1 VANTAQSAEHNDL
14 ARAVAPAVHG
24 RAPILY
30 LLSGDD
36 ALLLELGPLLGTR
49 YRTHPID
56 NAEQIDPIT
65 TSPWALLI
73 DATVRTDARAQAAR
87 VKQQYPLA
95 PLLVICADGT
105 TADWASP
112 LARGALSA
120 VIERSALSSAVFE
133 AALASADLQLAAS
146 SAASAV
152 EKSTPATP
160 PKRPPLWLLIGLA
173 LLLLAPAVAYL
184 LTGRQ
189 SGRAV
194 IAAPARTAPPVVPNS
209 MQTALAPVASSS
221 PRTVLELLS
230 DARIAFR
237 EGKSL
242 LPATDGVSSGNSALE
257 LYAMVLAQDPQ
268 NEEARDGM
276 RRLFAVAS
284 ARIRAD
290 LGAGKEDEAARLLA
304 AFRGVGIDPA
314 TIKALEAEIAAGRPR
329 SLVAQ
334 ARSALASGATDTAA
348 QLISQLA
355 SAGVDRAT
363 VVELQGA
370 LDLQRATARLTELAN
385 RAHVLIKAGALLEPA
400 TDSAQSAVLSMQ
412 QLNRTNPLTLSTEHD
427 LQAALLE
434 RTQTASRAGHF
445 ELAEQLLNAA
455 AILGNGPEL
464 AAARTQLQNDVES
477 TRAHAA
483 AAAAAVTPPPVAE
496 STPAAPD
503 FVRAKPMVPLNVTY
517 PQRAFDA
524 GQQGYVIVEFTL
536 DAKGRA
542 SDGKVIESNP
552 SRVFDDAA
560 LQAVTHGRFDA
571 SALGAAGVAQRAR
584 IRIAFQPMA
593 KQSAQ

>member
-1 VANTAQSAEHNDL
+1 MANTAQPAEHNDL
-14 ARAVAPAVHG
+14 EAPAVAPAVHG

-49 YRTHPID
+49 YRTRPID
-56 NAEQIDPIT
+56 SADQIDPIT
-65 TSPWALLI
+65 TAPWALMI
-73 DATVRTDARAQAAR
+73 DATARTDARAQAAR

-105 TADWASP
+105 AADWASP

-120 VIERSALSSAVFE
+120 VIERSALSSEAFE
-133 AALASADLQLAAS
+133 AALASADLQMAAS
-146 SAASAV
+146 STAGTVGKSAPG
-152 EKSTPATP
+152 TPRM
-160 PKRPPLWLLIGLA
+160 RPPLWLLIGLA
-173 LLLLAPAVAYL
+173 LLLIGPALTYL
-184 LTGRQ
+184 LTAHQG
-189 SGRAV
+189 SRAAIV
-194 IAAPARTAPPVVPNS
+194 APARTAPPVVPS
-209 MQTALAPVASSS
+209 SVRAALAPVAATP

-242 LPATDGVSSGNSALE
+242 LPATDGVSSGSSALE

-276 RRLFAVAS
+276 RRLFAVAN

-290 LGAGKEDEAARLLA
+290 LNAGKEDEADRLSA

-314 TIKALEAEIAAGRPR
+314 TIRALEAEIVAARPR
-329 SLVAQ
+329 TLVAQ
-334 ARSALASGATDTAA
+334 VRGALARGDLDTAA
-348 QLISQLA
+348 QQMSQLA

-363 VVELQGA
+363 VAELQGA
-370 LDLQRATARLTELAN
+370 LDSLRATARLTELAN
-385 RAHVLIKAGALLEPA
+385 HAHALIKAGALLEP
-400 TDSAQSAVLSMQ
+400 TSDNAQAAVLSMQ
-412 QLNRTNPLTLSTEHD
+412 QLNRTNPLTLSTERD

-434 RTQTASRAGHF
+434 RTQATARAGHF
-445 ELAEQLLNAA
+445 DQAEQLLNAA

-464 AAARTQLQNDVES
+464 ASARTQLQNEFEAS
-477 TRAHAA
+477 HAPA
-483 AAAAAVTPPPVAE
+483 PVATVTPPPVAE
-496 STPAAPD
+496 TPAAPD
-503 FVRAKPMVPLNVTY
+503 FVRAKPLGPLDVTY

-542 SDGKVIESNP
+542 SDAKVIESNP
-552 SRVFDDAA
+552 TRVFDDAA
-560 LQAVTHGRFDA
+560 VQAVKRGRFDA
-571 SALGAAGVAQRAR
+571 SVLGAAGIAQRAR
-584 IRIAFQPMA
+584 IRIAFKPLA
-593 KQSAQ
+593 KQSAE